1 VLAALPIQ
9 DGSGGVP
16 SSIFIRSR
24 VICYQRTA
32 CMMERG
38 DDCRQPW
45 MPMQN
50 YEYLCSPLTLGSV
63 ADDGVD
69 VLIEAERG
77 ERTSNNN
84 AGSRVP

>member
-1 VLAALPIQ
+1 
-9 DGSGGVP
+9 
-16 SSIFIRSR
+16 
-24 VICYQRTA
+24 
-32 CMMERG
+32 
-38 DDCRQPW
+38 
-45 MPMQN
+45 MQN